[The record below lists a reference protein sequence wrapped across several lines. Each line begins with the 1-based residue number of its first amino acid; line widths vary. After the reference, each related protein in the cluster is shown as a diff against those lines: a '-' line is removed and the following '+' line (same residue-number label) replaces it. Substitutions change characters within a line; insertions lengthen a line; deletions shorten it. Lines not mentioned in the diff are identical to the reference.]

1 VRAAEY
7 APRGPFRL
15 LERRH
20 GFIGLR
26 VGESHEL
33 TLRISLAYG
42 ETLYKADG
50 ATLDDHREAV
60 KMLKETERTSR
71 RVLGGAHP
79 MTAMLQRHLKT
90 SRAALNAR
98 SA

>member
-1 VRAAEY
+1 M
-7 APRGPFRL
+7 L
-15 LERRH
+15 L
-20 GFIGLR
+20 FL
-26 VGESHEL
+26 L
-33 TLRISLAYG
+33 TLRIFLAYG

-50 ATLDDHREAV
+50 ATLDDLRQAV
-60 KMLKETERTSR
+60 KMLKETERTAR

-79 MTAMLQRHLKT
+79 MTTMIQGHLKK